1 MDILEF
7 LTNVG
12 LIFCIALLNGFF
24 TASGFALVRVR
35 TTQIEELV
43 ARGNFRARVAKS
55 VVANLDRYL
64 SATQFG
70 NVMTSLIMGWL
81 GEPFIARLLSG
92 FFEGIGITSV
102 QAVQAI
108 SFGLAFGLITFFNII
123 FGELVP
129 KSIAIQ
135 KEKAISLWVAYPL
148 KLFLFVFNPVIRVL
162 DFVAALILRLL
173 GIRTTGTPEAVHS
186 TEEIR
191 LLLSQERGVSHLGKN
206 LVLSAVDFR
215 LKQARHVMVPRP
227 EIVALNLK
235 APVPE
240 SVEVMRVNKFSRYP
254 VYNDSIDNIVGV
266 VHTKDI
272 FKTELNHQPNFRLD
286 SVIRDALFLPE
297 TISLESALET
307 MLSKKVHMAILVDE
321 FGGTAGLITLENI
334 LEEIVGTIQ
343 DEFDRE
349 TPEVTKISDDEY
361 LVDASMI
368 TNDIERLMNQELS
381 PKDILSIGGFL
392 MEQFGRIPESGEA
405 VEVNGIRFTVEQVT
419 DRAIEMVRV
428 RRLPDVPSAQK
439 EWP

>member
-24 TASGFALVRVR
+24 TASGFALIRVR

-43 ARGNFRARVAKS
+43 ARGNFRAKVAKS
-55 VVANLDRYL
+55 VIGNLDRYL

-92 FFEGIGITSV
+92 FFESIGVTNA
-102 QAVQAI
+102 QAIQAI

-135 KEKAISLWVAYPL
+135 KAKAISLWVAYPL
-148 KLFLFVFNPVIRVL
+148 KVFLIVFSPVIHVL
-162 DFVAALILRLL
+162 DFAATLILRVL
-173 GIRTTGTPEAVHS
+173 GIRTTGTPDAVHS

-254 VYNDSIDNIVGV
+254 VYNDSIDNIVGI

-272 FKTELNHQPNFRLD
+272 FKTELNHQPDFRLD

-297 TISLESALET
+297 TIALESALET

-349 TPEVTKISDDEY
+349 TPEVTKVSDDEY

-368 TNDIERLMNQELS
+368 TNDIERLMNRELS

-419 DRAIEMVRV
+419 DRAIETVRV
-428 RRLPDVPSAQK
+428 RRLPDVPGEQK
-439 EWP
+439 E